1 MDVRLVSP
9 SVWARKVDWIARRP
23 AVTSKSRETAKLAEA
38 VLWTLQDAHI
48 GITPSLAYELAR
60 FFKEPHIVE
69 QGVWAGIFRA
79 LQDVLPRTDGSG
91 LVAGANPVYTVLKI
105 VKPLV
110 RNACA
115 RLGKTCLLAD
125 DEIRSSVTAHEYA
138 QYDQALA
145 RELKR
150 STENGVASRLFW
162 TEHGNVVA
170 SFSDPM
176 SGTATR
182 ASAPEMDRVGLAML
196 LGLPADTAVTTRI
209 PNRPPAPAFIPK
221 NRPTRGAVEGGV
233 QGVRHTRREADFGSM
248 VLTEFLNPREL
259 LVERLLNSGYVIH
272 ERRPRRERQRDV
284 LIAGILPPDL
294 SGRINASFVKACWL
308 DAMARLARLFANAR
322 LRDTEF
328 RWLEGDKL
336 GRVRSRSFPLPQLP
350 AEVLSDTRDG
360 PFRDAFLTHL
370 RWLPDYLDGESGY
383 RALEVDGRS
392 SAEDWAGVAWT
403 ATNGAPGSSA
413 MEAFS
418 FVHVMVFLPA
428 TVTPRGS
435 AQQDANRTGLR
446 GGRERLGRLRATLGI
461 GYHSRRHVSVT
472 YVPDPGPSDWHY
484 GSESDSYL
492 ALNAGIAGLSTV
504 LQGTWLA
511 QLTREIWHG

>member
-23 AVTSKSRETAKLAEA
+23 AETSRSREIAKLADA
-38 VLWTLQDAHI
+38 VLWTLQDAHV

-60 FFKEPHIVE
+60 FFKEPHTVE

-79 LQDVLPRTDGSG
+79 LQGVLPRTDGSG
-91 LVAGANPVYTVLKI
+91 FVASANPVYTVLKI

-115 RLGKTCLLAD
+115 RHGKACLLAD
-125 DEIRSSVTAHEYA
+125 DEIRSGVSAHEYA

-150 STENGVASRLFW
+150 SIEKGVASRLFW
-162 TEHGNVVA
+162 IEHGNVVA

-196 LGLPADTAVTTRI
+196 LGLPADTPVTARI
-209 PNRPPAPAFIPK
+209 PNRPPTPAFVPK

-248 VLTEFLNPREL
+248 LLSEFLNPREL
-259 LVERLLNSGYVIH
+259 LVERLLNSGYSIH
-272 ERRPRRERQRDV
+272 ERRPRRERLRDV

-294 SGRINASFVKACWL
+294 SGRVHASFAKACWL
-308 DAMARLARLFANAR
+308 DGMARLARLFANAR
-322 LRDTEF
+322 LHDTEF
-328 RWLEGDKL
+328 RWLEGDKF
-336 GRVRSRSFPLPQLP
+336 GRVRARSFPLPQLP
-350 AEVLSDTRDG
+350 AEVLSDPHDG
-360 PFRDAFLTHL
+360 PFREAFLTHL

-383 RALEVDGRS
+383 RALDVDGRT
-392 SAEDWAGVAWT
+392 SAEEWAGAAWT
-403 ATNGAPGSSA
+403 ATDGAPGSSA

-428 TVTPRGS
+428 NVAPRRS
-435 AQQDANRTGLR
+435 APQDANRTVVR

-472 YVPDPGPSDWHY
+472 YVPDPGPSEWHY
-484 GSESDSYL
+484 GSENDSYL
-492 ALNAGIAGLSTV
+492 ALNPGTTGLSAA
-504 LQGTWLA
+504 LQRTWLA